1 MSNLEIVASMYEAFN
16 RGDIQAIIDQ
26 TADNVAWESW
36 KDNYAQKAGVPYLRA
51 QSGKQGVAD
60 FFAEVAKMGIT
71 RLDILSM
78 MEGGNQVAVELELD
92 AAKFSD
98 EEIHLWTLNEAG
110 KITRF
115 RHYIDTAK
123 QIAANEKAAGSASA

>member
-1 MSNLEIVASMYEAFN
+1 MSNLEIVASMYAAFN

-26 TADNVAWESW
+26 TAENVEWEAW
-36 KDNYAQKAGVPYLRA
+36 KDNYAQKADIPYLRA
-51 QSGKQGVAD
+51 QKGRQGVAD
-60 FFAEVAKMGIT
+60 FFQEVAKMGIT

-98 EEIHLWTLNEAG
+98 EEIHLWTLNDNGEV
-110 KITRF
+110 TRF
-115 RHYIDTAK
+115 RHYVDTAK
-123 QIAANEKAAGSASA
+123 QIAANGNTAGSATA